1 MTSKVLRT
9 LRDSSTAR
17 WAVLLF
23 LALPMFASYFFD
35 DIFSTISH
43 IFQHPET
50 LDLGWSS
57 GDYGFF
63 KGSYSLLCVWGGLVI
78 CGMLL
83 DRWGI
88 KITGSIFVG
97 LMAFGAFMITYSV
110 SESFH
115 SSSLNTFLTGYF
127 EKPSVWI
134 ACVGCALFGLGS
146 EIAGVVVNRSIAK
159 WFKGKEM
166 ALAMGVQLALAR
178 LGTALAMVTVPQ
190 IVNLQGNVPFS
201 ETSKPAYIGL
211 CIILVG
217 LIVWAMF
224 VAMDIKLDRQMISEE
239 DSGVAKQSK
248 EDRFKFSDVIKV
260 LTNREFVL
268 IALLCVFF
276 YCCIISF
283 RKFATSIIMPR
294 FDIDGETASVMV
306 SMIPFFTLVFA
317 PLFGA
322 MVDRVGKG
330 TKIMIFGSVLVL
342 LAHLTIAFAPSIPAF
357 GFVGIG
363 MLGLGY
369 SLVPAAM
376 WPSIPK
382 IVPEK
387 NLGTAFSL
395 MYWIQNMGMM
405 LVPVIVGRILD
416 KTGNA
421 INAEYLFI
429 GLAVCSILLAF
440 LLSRASDAK
449 PELALDERVKK

>member
-1 MTSKVLRT
+1 MTSKLFRT

-43 IFQHPET
+43 IFQHPEA

-63 KGSYSLLCVWGGLVI
+63 KGSYSLLCVWGGLIV

-97 LMAFGAFMITYSV
+97 LMALGAFMITYSV

-115 SSSLNTFLTGYF
+115 SSSLNLFLGKYF
-127 EKPSVWI
+127 AKPSVWV
-134 ACVGCALFGLGS
+134 ACSGCAIFGLGS

-178 LGTALAMVTVPQ
+178 FGTALAMVIVPQ
-190 IVNLQGNVPFS
+190 IVNVQGNVPFS

-211 CIILVG
+211 AIILVG

-224 VAMDIKLDRQMISEE
+224 VAMDIRLDRQL
-239 DSGVAKQSK
+239 VAQESAAGEVATKK
-248 EDRFKFSDVIKV
+248 DRFRFSDVIKV

-294 FDIDGETASVMV
+294 FDIDGETASLMV
-306 SMIPFFTLVFA
+306 AMIPFFTLVFA

-330 TKIMIFGSVLVL
+330 TKIMILGSVLVL
-342 LAHLTIAFAPSIPAF
+342 IAHLTIAFAPSIPVF
-357 GFVGIG
+357 GFIGIG

-382 IVPEK
+382 IIPEK

-429 GLAVCSILLAF
+429 ALAGVSILLAF

-449 PELALDERVKK
+449 PQLELDERVKK